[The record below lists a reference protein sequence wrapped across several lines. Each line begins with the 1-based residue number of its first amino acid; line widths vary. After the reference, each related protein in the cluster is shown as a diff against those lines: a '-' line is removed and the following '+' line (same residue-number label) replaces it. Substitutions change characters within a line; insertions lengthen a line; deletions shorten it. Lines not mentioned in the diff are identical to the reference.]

1 MRPSDHI
8 LFDHRY
14 ESFFGPWRVKGWL
27 RYRPET
33 NSHFAPENRSN
44 PKSGI
49 KRKPDGLP
57 TIYFQVLLLLGN
69 PWRGHFLR
77 SFFSKRFKQKK
88 TDTQYINRLIIH
100 IAATKK
106 YPLKQWSLLHQN
118 VLKNRSQ
125 WRSTLYGKTNN
136 GFPEYFWKIRQDEEW
151 ADQIELKKHG
161 TIFLQETNI
170 PMVAARLLKL
180 LPIYLPILNK
190 NIWANY

>member
-1 MRPSDHI
+1 MS
-8 LFDHRY
+8 
-14 ESFFGPWRVKGWL
+14 KGGYVTAL
-27 RYRPET
+27 KLT
-33 NSHFAPENRSN
+33 AIFAPENRSN

-57 TIYFQVLLLLGN
+57 TIYFQVLLLGTLGEVI
-69 PWRGHFLR
+69 FCDL
-77 SFFSKRFKQKK
+77 FSPKDLNKRKQ
-88 TDTQYINRLIIH
+88 TRNIFNRLIIH
-100 IAATKK
+100 TAATKK
-106 YPLKQWSLLHQN
+106 YPLKQWPLLHQN
-118 VLKNRSQ
+118 VLQNRSQ
-125 WRSTLYGKTNN
+125 WRSTLDGKTNN
-136 GFPEYFWKIRQDEEW
+136 GFPEYFWKIRHNEEW